1 MKVMP
6 KDNNQKVKFW
16 REERDILAMSDCPF
30 ITKLFYAF
38 QNTRNLFLVMELCPC
53 GDMKKILDKEL
64 KFSEPLARKYICEIL
79 IALEYLHKNDV
90 IYRDLKP
97 DNILVDKDG
106 HIKLADF
113 GFSATKVGES
123 YMSTD
128 FVGTPAYLA
137 PDVLQNIPYGK
148 PVDWYCLG
156 VILYEF
162 LHSQPPFLAND

>member
-1 MKVMP
+1 MSQILHRDMKTA
-6 KDNNQKVKFW
+6 N
-16 REERDILAMSDCPF
+16 IL
-30 ITKLFYAF
+30 ITKSGVL
-38 QNTRNLFLVMELCPC
+38 
-53 GDMKKILDKEL
+53 
-64 KFSEPLARKYICEIL
+64 
-79 IALEYLHKNDV
+79 
-90 IYRDLKP
+90 
-97 DNILVDKDG
+97 
-106 HIKLADF
+106 KLADF
-113 GFSATKVGES
+113 GLSATKVGES